1 VHKRG
6 LGETERDGASSGA
19 QRRKEKKGVGRFQT
33 PRPLLFLPT
42 LTGRFKPPFPS
53 PSFQDPSLVT
63 KQVSGTHIFGR
74 RRLLGVIL
82 FFDEFSFTFSDFDM
96 LSI

>member
-1 VHKRG
+1 MARARARSGEKRKRG
-6 LGETERDGASSGA
+6 WGGFRHLAPFYFYPLSL
-19 QRRKEKKGVGRFQT
+19 VGSN
-33 PRPLLFLPT
+33 
-42 LTGRFKPPFPS
+42 PPFPS